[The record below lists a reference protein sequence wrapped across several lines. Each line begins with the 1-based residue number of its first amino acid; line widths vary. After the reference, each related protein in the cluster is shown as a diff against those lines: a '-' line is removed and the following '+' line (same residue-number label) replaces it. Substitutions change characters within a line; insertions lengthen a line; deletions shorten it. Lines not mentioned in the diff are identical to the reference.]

1 LVSRH
6 ARVLLIVHFSVLAA
20 GSGERIGGDAVQGN
34 NFGHPAFTYGDVNLT
49 YDKITNIENLVR
61 YGNFSGSTSPTS
73 NTNYEE
79 YDYLYNL
86 NSNHLVHVTGSGTA
100 VDRNYNYD
108 QSGNVLTDDYRKM
121 LATDYGR
128 GNLPFTVTLDPGA
141 IKYLYDAQDARVC
154 KRAKSKD
161 LGIDESKFYLRDAGG
176 RSLGELNINA
186 GTWEWCA
193 FGEDRFARI
202 TPEANQQPT
211 LFNGDVGDKAS
222 VDLTHPMCSAI
233 EGEITYCTQQGYTLP
248 DNLQR
253 IELADGSEAIYM
265 KKHLNDV
272 VAVDPTMTYTVVEE
286 VKIASEQQLIL
297 LKESGSTEKVAISY
311 GELASSALE
320 SEKINSGDVLAPWG
334 GTTPTGTGTPLDPA
348 TTRPES
354 GGTGDVLPDYI
365 FHDNRAIRNLVYYIQ
380 DHLGSTRITY
390 KPRVTNCFNDN
401 GQILATKDYELLT
414 VMDYYPY
421 GKILRQFIAN
431 APEPY
436 HTSHHE
442 RDVETGLDYRGARYY
457 DSDIARFLSLD
468 PSAAKYPSLSDYSYV
483 AGNPLRYIDPDGKEV
498 RVTGR
503 ESRRLRTMIS
513 NNATGVTVTFGLF
526 GKMKVTG
533 AATTPYDRAL
543 VLAASTSPTVKK
555 VNKFSNKVTAKSNEH
570 YNFTSRDNETD
581 QNDLDVLTNSTDA
594 PLQQAL
600 IADVLLNASGNNDNG
615 DDNVIVAQILVQGYG
630 ASAPANAPTPGGAI
644 ERESALSSANYG
656 KGLEHRGTGPARFR
670 SVYFKWDFT
679 FDKDGQITGV
689 TRDPNP

>member
-1 LVSRH
+1 
-6 ARVLLIVHFSVLAA
+6 VLWI
-20 GSGERIGGDAVQGN
+20 
-34 NFGHPAFTYGDVNLT
+34 
-49 YDKITNIENLVR
+49 
-61 YGNFSGSTSPTS
+61 
-73 NTNYEE
+73 E
-79 YDYLYNL
+79 YDNGCILFVGIVFDEVL
-86 NSNHLVHVTGSGTA
+86 FEVA
-100 VDRNYNYD
+100 WDRSYVFHNY
-108 QSGNVLTDDYRKM
+108 
-121 LATDYGR
+121 
-128 GNLPFTVTLDPGA
+128 
-141 IKYLYDAQDARVC
+141 C
-154 KRAKSKD
+154 
-161 LGIDESKFYLRDAGG
+161 
-176 RSLGELNINA
+176 EL
-186 GTWEWCA
+186 
-193 FGEDRFARI
+193 FK
-202 TPEANQQPT
+202 
-211 LFNGDVGDKAS
+211 GDVGDKAS

-265 KKHLNDV
+265 EKHLNDV

-390 KPRVTNCFNDN
+390 KPRVTNCFDDN
-401 GQILATKDYELLT
+401 GQIVATKDYELLT

-457 DSDIARFLSLD
+457 DSDIARFFSLD
-468 PSAAKYPSLSDYSYV
+468 PAAAKYPSLSDYSYV

-498 RVTGR
+498 RVVGPDAR
-503 ESRRLRTMIS
+503 DMRRLIKA
-513 NNATGVTVTFGLF
+513 NASQGVRVRFGLF
-526 GKMKVTG
+526 GKMKVRTRRN
-533 AATTPYDRAL
+533 AATTPYDNAL
-543 VLAASTSPTVKK
+543 LLAANTSPSVLKKSTFSRK
-555 VNKFSNKVTAKSNEH
+555 VNAKGND
-570 YNFTSRDNETD
+570 NFHFHKDNVADVSDLELVNETD
-581 QNDLDVLTNSTDA
+581 PT
-594 PLQQAL
+594 LQQAQ
-600 IADVLLNASGNNDNG
+600 IADILLDASGNTKDKIN
-615 DDNVIVAQILVQGYG
+615 NVLVARILVNGYG
-630 ASAPANAPTPGGAI
+630 GADPDPVPMHNGAASADEKNSI
-644 ERESALSSANYG
+644 FDSADHGRSIVY
-656 KGLEHRGTGPARFR
+656 RGTGSNNAGF
-670 SVYFKWDFT
+670 VYFKW
-679 FDKDGQITGV
+679 KITRGKNNEV
-689 TRDPNP
+689 INVVRTQ